1 MMYYGIFSDDG
12 FAVYN
17 DPAKAQRACNCL
29 NGTCKTCNS
38 KSDAKLFAVNG
49 YNLSLK
55 EEKASDGYFDENN
68 YVGINRIYFRR
79 EILAGDF

>member
-1 MMYYGIFSDDG
+1 MYYSIYSNDG
-12 FAVYN
+12 FAVYS
-17 DPAKAQRACNCL
+17 DPAKAQRACECL
-29 NGTCKTCNS
+29 NGTS
-38 KSDAKLFAVNG
+38 KKCRSISDAKLFAVNG